1 MTVSALG
8 DLVPWIDP
16 TAWVHPDA
24 TIIGDVEIGPH
35 SSIWPGA
42 VLRGDFGAIRVGER
56 TSIQDNAVLHAAPWT
71 PTVVGND
78 CVIAHLAFIETAVV
92 GDRCMVAVGAQML
105 PGSILHDGAIAAA
118 GAVLA
123 NKLEVPSGYRA
134 QGVPARI
141 VRSDK
146 PDPAYI
152 AEGAAEYAAI
162 AQRYVAAGIGSTGA
176 QINAALTPAGPGSP
190 AAPVS
195 IAPRTS
201 APALDSGAGEK

>member
-8 DLVPWIDP
+8 DQVPRIDP

-24 TIIGDVEIGPH
+24 TIIGDVEIGPG

-42 VLRGDFGAIRVGER
+42 VLRGDFGAIRIGAR
-56 TSIQDNAVLHAAPWT
+56 TSIQDNAVIHAAPWA
-71 PTVVGND
+71 PTVVGD
-78 CVIAHLAFIETAVV
+78 ECVIAHLAFIETAVV

-105 PGSILHDGAIAAA
+105 PGSPSTTGAIAAA

-123 NKLEVPSGYRA
+123 NDSRCRAGIRA
-134 QGVPARI
+134 QGVPATI
-141 VRSDK
+141 VPSDK

-162 AQRYVAAGIGSTGA
+162 A
-176 QINAALTPAGPGSP
+176 
-190 AAPVS
+190 APLRRRRDRLHRCR
-195 IAPRTS
+195 IDRRA
-201 APALDSGAGEK
+201 